1 MNSTATRRFVATL
14 LIALIA
20 AFALMT
26 GLSRPAAESAS
37 QPAAQIVKLERVVI
51 TGKRAESAQLAQSDI
66 KQLPRVVIEGRRMN
80 ADVQL
85 AALKPQCNAQ
95 AQC

>member
-14 LIALIA
+14 LIALIG
-20 AFALMT
+20 AFVLMA
-26 GLSRPAAESAS
+26 GLSHPSAESRS
-37 QPAAQIVKLERVVI
+37 QSAAQIVKLERVVI
-51 TGKRAESAQLAQSDI
+51 TGKRAEPVQLARSDI
-66 KQLPRVVIEGRRMN
+66 ERLPRVVVEGRRMN

-85 AALKPQCNAQ
+85 AALKPQCGTQ